1 MSPAAQYDALVVG
14 GGHHGTIIACY
25 LARAGLKVGV
35 FERKSHFGGGAT
47 SGRGPAP
54 GFLMNYCSHWTR
66 FYGHPA
72 YRDFNLQAEGL
83 RYVFPDENEGMVFED
98 GTSFVGYS
106 AFKVVDHDTGHQE
119 YSQQNVDRTYRQMQR
134 FSQRDADTYLDLLEK
149 FSQYWKPAF
158 GEHRF
163 TPPPPWGIPDALEKL
178 VGRPETGIEP
188 VHQFMT
194 LRQLA
199 YDFFESP
206 ELQTLFMRAAATSTG
221 CFADDVI
228 GLQGL
233 IHVVPLALSFEAPAI
248 AIGASQSISDAL
260 VAAGRK
266 LGVDYFS
273 RSEVDEILVSCDRA
287 TGIRLKSGDT
297 VAASVVVSGL
307 GLPQTVLRLMRTV
320 KVNERIAHRLKN
332 IHYDRGQLFW
342 ANVALHE
349 PPRYAAADTNPEV
362 GPQPRLLWGPK
373 DPDYL
378 ATRYQP
384 EIYLKGHPDRIYAF
398 TSCDTLWDPSRAPA
412 GKHLVGVEEFAAPRR
427 LFSSSEWHH
436 IKETFKTQLL
446 EQWRHYAPNMTPD
459 NVMAVN
465 VIGPDN
471 IENMHPDMIE
481 GGYSEAST
489 MASQLGRFRPIPE
502 LSGYRTIL
510 KNVYTCSSNLHSGS
524 GIGRGSSLNCF
535 KIIAADLGLREPTAG
550 QAPVAPA
557 AAE

>member
-1 MSPAAQYDALVVG
+1 MSAAAQYDALVVG

-47 SGRGPAP
+47 SGRGPVP

-106 AFKVVDHDTGHQE
+106 AFKVVDHVTGRQE

-149 FSQYWKPAF
+149 FSQFWKPAF

-320 KVNERIAHRLKN
+320 KVNERIVHRLKN

-384 EIYLKGHPDRIYAF
+384 EIYLKGHSDRIYAF

-427 LFSSSEWHH
+427 LFSSSEWHD

-459 NVMAVN
+459 NVIAVN
-465 VIGPDN
+465 VMGPDN

-535 KIIAADLGLREPTAG
+535 KIIAADLGLREPAAG

>member
-1 MSPAAQYDALVVG
+1 
-14 GGHHGTIIACY
+14 
-25 LARAGLKVGV
+25 
-35 FERKSHFGGGAT
+35 
-47 SGRGPAP
+47 
-54 GFLMNYCSHWTR
+54 
-66 FYGHPA
+66 
-72 YRDFNLQAEGL
+72 
-83 RYVFPDENEGMVFED
+83 
-98 GTSFVGYS
+98 
-106 AFKVVDHDTGHQE
+106 
-119 YSQQNVDRTYRQMQR
+119 
-134 FSQRDADTYLDLLEK
+134 
-149 FSQYWKPAF
+149 
-158 GEHRF
+158 
-163 TPPPPWGIPDALEKL
+163 
-178 VGRPETGIEP
+178 
-188 VHQFMT
+188 
-194 LRQLA
+194 
-199 YDFFESP
+199 
-206 ELQTLFMRAAATSTG
+206 
-221 CFADDVI
+221 
-228 GLQGL
+228 
-233 IHVVPLALSFEAPAI
+233 
-248 AIGASQSISDAL
+248 
-260 VAAGRK
+260 
-266 LGVDYFS
+266 
-273 RSEVDEILVSCDRA
+273 
-287 TGIRLKSGDT
+287 
-297 VAASVVVSGL
+297 
-307 GLPQTVLRLMRTV
+307 MRTV
-320 KVNERIAHRLKN
+320 KVNERIVHRLKN

-384 EIYLKGHPDRIYAF
+384 EIYLKGHSDRIYAF

-427 LFSSSEWHH
+427 LFSSSEWHD

-459 NVMAVN
+459 NVIAVN

>member
-1 MSPAAQYDALVVG
+1 
-14 GGHHGTIIACY
+14 
-25 LARAGLKVGV
+25 
-35 FERKSHFGGGAT
+35 
-47 SGRGPAP
+47 
-54 GFLMNYCSHWTR
+54 
-66 FYGHPA
+66 
-72 YRDFNLQAEGL
+72 
-83 RYVFPDENEGMVFED
+83 
-98 GTSFVGYS
+98 
-106 AFKVVDHDTGHQE
+106 
-119 YSQQNVDRTYRQMQR
+119 
-134 FSQRDADTYLDLLEK
+134 
-149 FSQYWKPAF
+149 
-158 GEHRF
+158 
-163 TPPPPWGIPDALEKL
+163 
-178 VGRPETGIEP
+178 
-188 VHQFMT
+188 
-194 LRQLA
+194 
-199 YDFFESP
+199 
-206 ELQTLFMRAAATSTG
+206 MRS
-221 CFADDVI
+221 
-228 GLQGL
+228 
-233 IHVVPLALSFEAPAI
+233 
-248 AIGASQSISDAL
+248 
-260 VAAGRK
+260 
-266 LGVDYFS
+266 
-273 RSEVDEILVSCDRA
+273 
-287 TGIRLKSGDT
+287 
-297 VAASVVVSGL
+297 
-307 GLPQTVLRLMRTV
+307 V

-384 EIYLKGHPDRIYAF
+384 EIYLKGHSGRIYAF

-427 LFSSSEWHH
+427 LFSSSEWHD
-436 IKETFKTQLL
+436 IKETFKTKLL

-459 NVMAVN
+459 NVIAVN

-471 IENMHPDMIE
+471 IENMHPDMVE

-535 KIIAADLGLREPTAG
+535 KIIAADLGLRELTPA
-550 QAPVAPA
+550 QAPVAPT